1 MVERGSR
8 GSDKDSGTEVL
19 FLCRV
24 GEDMSARE
32 DAIGLSERELSRNSR
47 VVMDGFV

>member
-1 MVERGSR
+1 MVERDPR
-8 GSDKDSGTEVL
+8 GSNKDSGTEVL

-24 GEDMSARE
+24 GEEMVARE
-32 DAIGLSERELSRNSR
+32 DANGLSERELSRNSS